1 MNLPNKLTVFRLIL
15 VPFCVAAVV
24 MPESVI
30 PAWVS
35 AVAAAIIFAAASFTD
50 MLDGRIAR
58 KYGLVTDFGKFLDPL
73 ADKFMVIGTMMA
85 IVYRNDAIRP
95 WFFWLV
101 LCVIFR
107 EFAVTSL
114 RLMISSSSGEVV
126 AAAMP
131 GKIKTVLQ
139 MFTVL
144 SALLEP
150 VFAGLSGAGEGYYK
164 LLPVTLCLSVLALL
178 FTLWSGIDYFV
189 SYAKKKKTKET
200 DK

>member
-1 MNLPNKLTVFRLIL
+1 
-15 VPFCVAAVV
+15 
-24 MPESVI
+24 
-30 PAWVS
+30 
-35 AVAAAIIFAAASFTD
+35 SFID

-58 KYGLVTDFGKFLDPL
+58 KYGLVTDLGKFLDLL

-114 RLMISSSSGEVV
+114 RLVISASSGEVV

-150 VFAGLSGAGEGYYK
+150 VFAGLSGAGEVYFRI
-164 LLPVTLCLSVLALL
+164 LPVTLCLSVLAFI

-189 SYAKKKKTKET
+189 SYAKKRKET
-200 DK
+200 SK

>member
-15 VPFCVAAVV
+15 VPFCITAVV
-24 MPESVI
+24 MPGSVI
-30 PAWVS
+30 PADIS
-35 AVAAAIIFAAASFTD
+35 AIAAAVIFAAASFTD

-58 KYGLVTDFGKFLDPL
+58 KYGLVTDLGKFLDPL

-114 RLMISSSSGEVV
+114 RLVISASSGEVV

-131 GKIKTVLQ
+131 GKIKTV
-139 MFTVL
+139 
-144 SALLEP
+144 
-150 VFAGLSGAGEGYYK
+150 FAGLSGAGEVYFRI
-164 LLPVTLCLSVLALL
+164 LPVTLCLSVLAFI

-189 SYAKKKKTKET
+189 SYAKKRKET
-200 DK
+200 SK

>member
-15 VPFCVAAVV
+15 VPFCITAVV
-24 MPESVI
+24 MPGSVI
-30 PAWVS
+30 PADIS
-35 AVAAAIIFAAASFTD
+35 AIAAAVIFAAASFTD

-58 KYGLVTDFGKFLDPL
+58 KYGLVTDLGKFLDPL

-101 LCVIFR
+101 LCVVFR

-114 RLMISSSSGEVV
+114 RLVISASSGEVV

-150 VFAGLSGAGEGYYK
+150 VFAGQAGAGEGYLK
-164 LLPVTLCLSVLALL
+164 LLPVTLCLSVLALI
-178 FTLWSGIDYFV
+178 FTLWSGIDYFI
-189 SYAKKKKTKET
+189 SYAKKRKET
-200 DK
+200 SK